1 MWSSLKQVRRRRTHS
16 LVSADLETVLTS
28 VIVFVFVIYVIAG
41 KIGKV
46 STGKGTKFEAF
57 SGGEELPPER
67 GKYHSELFVY
77 AVLFVA
83 FDVVGM
89 LLASSIAAG
98 DILWVFLFTLSG
110 GFSLFVLMLWFV
122 NTGGAELA

>member
-1 MWSSLKQVRRRRTHS
+1 M
-16 LVSADLETVLTS
+16 LVSMDLVTVLMS
-28 VIVFVFVIYVIAG
+28 VIIFVFVFYIIAG
-41 KIGKV
+41 RIGKV

-89 LLASSIAAG
+89 LLASSITAD
-98 DILWVFLFTLSG
+98 DILWPFLFTLSG
-110 GFSLFVLMLWFV
+110 GFSLFILMLWFV

>member
-1 MWSSLKQVRRRRTHS
+1 M
-16 LVSADLETVLTS
+16 LTS